1 MKNTRASLVALA
13 WTLFLAGAPTFAQQY
28 VIATVA
34 GGAPPASGIP
44 AVKASIGDP
53 PRVAVDAAGNVYFGS
68 SSSVFEVD
76 RTGTLMRIAGTG
88 RRGTSGDNGPA
99 LSAQLSQPNS
109 IAVDG
114 AGNLYVAD
122 EAAHTVR
129 RISAAGTITLYAG
142 SGTPGFSGDGGPA
155 TAAQLNAPNA
165 LALDTAGNLYIA
177 DKNNN
182 RIRAV
187 SPDGHITTIAGNGFP
202 GFGGDSGAARDA
214 ALNGP
219 EGVAL
224 DASGNI
230 YIADTQNYRVRRV
243 AVDGT
248 IATVAGVGNGNVF
261 GDNGNATAAGLV
273 LPTSVAVDR
282 LGNLYIA
289 DFGNSRIRV
298 VSPAGTI
305 STAVGSSKGIP
316 LADLENAVSVVLNGP
331 TGVAVDFA
339 GNIYFT
345 EGSIGTGTGLAQG
358 DFRIWKVSP
367 EIVLTVFAGTG
378 DASYSGDGAASA
390 SAQLNNP
397 TALALDAE
405 GNLYIADARNHRVR
419 RVTPGGVITTVA
431 GNGNPGFSGDGGP
444 AAKAQLSSPQGVAVD
459 AAGYIVIADTGNSR
473 IRKVAPDGT
482 INSYIGN
489 GNSSYFGDGLR
500 DFQASINHPRG
511 VAVDA
516 GGAVY
521 IADTLN
527 NAVRKV
533 GTDGIIRTIAGTG
546 LAGFAGDGVQATA
559 ALLNGPT
566 GVAVDTAGNIYI
578 ADGDNQRL
586 RKIGID
592 GVITTAA
599 SFVANPQSVAT
610 DAVGNVYVTAGADH
624 RVWLLAG
631 NRNAAPIAG
640 TGDCCYSGDGGPA
653 LNAQMYN
660 PAGVAVDRSGNVY
673 VSDAAANAVR
683 VLVPS
688 NSPIPTL
695 TSVVN
700 GASNLTGPVAPGE
713 VVVLYGTGLGPAQLN
728 QSGGGGASVLFNG
741 TPGTIIYASASQ
753 VSAVAPASLTG
764 ANVQVWVQYQSLATP
779 VVTLPIAAVSPGLF
793 TLNDS
798 GKGQAAAINF
808 DGSANSASHP
818 SGGILTLFATGV
830 PANAP
835 LAVIVGGLPA
845 TVLSQGQVS
854 NIVKITVQLPAS
866 VFGSAIPVVIQAGN
880 GVSSQDGVT
889 LAAGGN

>member
-1 MKNTRASLVALA
+1 MKKTRANLVALA
-13 WTLFLAGAPTFAQQY
+13 WTFFLAVGPAFAQQY

-53 PRVAVDAAGNVYFGS
+53 PRVAVDAAGNLYFGS
-68 SSSVFEVD
+68 FSSVFEVD

-88 RRGTSGDNGPA
+88 RRGNSGDNGPA
-99 LSAQLSQPNS
+99 LSAQLSQPNG

-129 RISAAGTITLYAG
+129 RISAAGIITLYAG
-142 SGTPGFSGDGGPA
+142 TGTPGFSGDGGPA
-155 TAAQLNAPNA
+155 TAAQLNAPNG
-165 LALDTAGNLYIA
+165 LALDAVGNLYIA

-202 GFGGDSGAARDA
+202 GFSGDSGAARDA
-214 ALNGP
+214 TLNGP

-224 DASGNI
+224 DATGNM
-230 YIADTQNYRVRRV
+230 YIADTQNYRIRRI

-248 IATVAGVGNGNVF
+248 ISTAAGVGNGNVF

-289 DFGNSRIRV
+289 DFGNSRIRM

-305 STAVGSSKGIP
+305 STAAGSSKGAP
-316 LADLENAVSVVLNGP
+316 LADLENAISVVLNGP
-331 TGVAVDFA
+331 TGVAVDLL

-345 EGSIGTGTGLAQG
+345 EGSIGTGTGLALG
-358 DFRIWKVSP
+358 DFRVWKVSP
-367 EIVLTVFAGTG
+367 EIVLTVLAGTG

-390 SAQLNNP
+390 SAQLDNP
-397 TALALDAE
+397 TGLALDSA
-405 GNLYIADARNHRVR
+405 GNLYIADARNQRVR
-419 RVTPGGVITTVA
+419 KVTPGGVITTVA
-431 GNGNPGFSGDGGP
+431 GSGIQGFSGDGGL
-444 AAKAQLSSPQGVAVD
+444 ATKAQLNSPQGVAVD
-459 AAGYIVIADTGNSR
+459 PAGYIVIADTGNSR

-500 DFQASINHPRG
+500 DLQASINHPRG
-511 VAVDA
+511 VAVDT
-516 GGAVY
+516 GGVVY
-521 IADTLN
+521 IADTLD

-533 GTDGIIRTIAGTG
+533 GTDGIIHTIAGTG
-546 LAGFAGDGVQATA
+546 LAGFAGDGGQATA
-559 ALLNGPT
+559 AMLNGPT
-566 GVAVDTAGNIYI
+566 GVAVDAAGNVYI
-578 ADGDNQRL
+578 ADAGNQRL
-586 RKIGID
+586 RKVDLD

-599 SFVANPQSVAT
+599 SFVANPHSVAT
-610 DAVGNVYVTAGADH
+610 DAAGNVYVTVGADH
-624 RVWLLAG
+624 RVWLLSG

-640 TGDCCYSGDGGPA
+640 TGDCCYSGDGGLA
-653 LNAQMYN
+653 LNAQLYD
-660 PAGVAVDRSGNVY
+660 PAGVAVDHSGNVY

-688 NSPIPTL
+688 NSSVPSLI
-695 TSVVN
+695 SVVN
-700 GASNLTGPVAPGE
+700 GASNLTGPLAPGE

-728 QSGGGGASVLFNG
+728 QSGGGETSVLFNG
-741 TPGTIIYASASQ
+741 TPGTVIYASTSQ

-793 TLNDS
+793 TVNDS
-798 GKGQAAAINF
+798 GKGQAAALNF
-808 DGSANSASHP
+808 DGSANSATHP

-830 PANAP
+830 PASAP
-835 LAVIVGGLPA
+835 LAVIVGGMPA
-845 TVLSQGQVS
+845 AVLSQSQVS

-866 VFGSAIPVVIQAGN
+866 VFGSAIPVIIQAGN

-889 LAAGGN
+889 VAAGGS

>member
-1 MKNTRASLVALA
+1 
-13 WTLFLAGAPTFAQQY
+13 
-28 VIATVA
+28 
-34 GGAPPASGIP
+34 
-44 AVKASIGDP
+44 
-53 PRVAVDAAGNVYFGS
+53 
-68 SSSVFEVD
+68 
-76 RTGTLMRIAGTG
+76 
-88 RRGTSGDNGPA
+88 
-99 LSAQLSQPNS
+99 
-109 IAVDG
+109 
-114 AGNLYVAD
+114 
-122 EAAHTVR
+122 
-129 RISAAGTITLYAG
+129 
-142 SGTPGFSGDGGPA
+142 
-155 TAAQLNAPNA
+155 
-165 LALDTAGNLYIA
+165 
-177 DKNNN
+177 
-182 RIRAV
+182 
-187 SPDGHITTIAGNGFP
+187 
-202 GFGGDSGAARDA
+202 
-214 ALNGP
+214 
-219 EGVAL
+219 
-224 DASGNI
+224 
-230 YIADTQNYRVRRV
+230 
-243 AVDGT
+243 
-248 IATVAGVGNGNVF
+248 
-261 GDNGNATAAGLV
+261 
-273 LPTSVAVDR
+273 
-282 LGNLYIA
+282 
-289 DFGNSRIRV
+289 
-298 VSPAGTI
+298 
-305 STAVGSSKGIP
+305 
-316 LADLENAVSVVLNGP
+316 
-331 TGVAVDFA
+331 
-339 GNIYFT
+339 
-345 EGSIGTGTGLAQG
+345 
-358 DFRIWKVSP
+358 
-367 EIVLTVFAGTG
+367 
-378 DASYSGDGAASA
+378 
-390 SAQLNNP
+390 
-397 TALALDAE
+397 
-405 GNLYIADARNHRVR
+405 
-419 RVTPGGVITTVA
+419 
-431 GNGNPGFSGDGGP
+431 
-444 AAKAQLSSPQGVAVD
+444 
-459 AAGYIVIADTGNSR
+459 
-473 IRKVAPDGT
+473 
-482 INSYIGN
+482 
-489 GNSSYFGDGLR
+489 
-500 DFQASINHPRG
+500 
-511 VAVDA
+511 
-516 GGAVY
+516 
-521 IADTLN
+521 
-527 NAVRKV
+527 
-533 GTDGIIRTIAGTG
+533 
-546 LAGFAGDGVQATA
+546 
-559 ALLNGPT
+559 
-566 GVAVDTAGNIYI
+566 VDTAGNIYI
-578 ADGDNQRL
+578 ADAGNQRL

-845 TVLSQGQVS
+845 TVLSQSPVS